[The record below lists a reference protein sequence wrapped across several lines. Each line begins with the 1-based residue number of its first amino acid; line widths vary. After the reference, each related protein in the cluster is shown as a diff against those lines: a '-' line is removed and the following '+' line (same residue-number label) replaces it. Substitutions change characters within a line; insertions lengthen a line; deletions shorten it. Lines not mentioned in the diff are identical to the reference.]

1 MLGPATDASSTA
13 ARMAIMGKMTSLW
26 LLGGVFDRVLDIL
39 TGLFD
44 RILGIFRGV
53 ADLFARPPVESV
65 IDAVLN
71 LLGSRFVTLASG
83 QCQERRRDDEQVM
96 QFHGFVGLWFGLGCR
111 KQFWNL

>member
-1 MLGPATDASSTA
+1 MRGPDTEASSTA

-26 LLGGVFDRVLDIL
+26 LLGGV
-39 TGLFD
+39 FD

-83 QCQERRRDDEQVM
+83 QCQERRRDDEQVV